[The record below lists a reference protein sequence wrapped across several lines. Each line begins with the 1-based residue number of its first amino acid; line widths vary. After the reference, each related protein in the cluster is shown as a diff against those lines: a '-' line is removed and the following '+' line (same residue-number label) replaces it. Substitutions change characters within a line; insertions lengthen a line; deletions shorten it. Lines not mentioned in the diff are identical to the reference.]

1 MGILQ
6 YDTQRLPQIR
16 FFDLV
21 DIDAVITYLTILNI
35 IETVDQVRDRGL
47 TGAGGAYECDLLTG
61 FCIHLDV
68 MQHDL
73 VIIVAE
79 VHIVE
84 YHFTL

>member
-21 DIDAVITYLTILNI
+21 NIDAVVTDLTILNI

-47 TGAGGAYECDLLTG
+47 TGAGGAYKCDLLTG
-61 FCIHLDV
+61 LCIHLDV

-79 VHIVE
+79 VHIIE
-84 YHFTL
+84 YYFTL

>member
-21 DIDAVITYLTILNI
+21 NIDAVVTDLTILNI

-47 TGAGGAYECDLLTG
+47 TGAGGAYKCDLLTG
-61 FCIHLDV
+61 RLVFFIGVYGWCILFLPV
-68 MQHDL
+68 CWCKCS
-73 VIIVAE
+73 IG
-79 VHIVE
+79 
-84 YHFTL
+84 

>member
-21 DIDAVITYLTILNI
+21 DIDAVITDLTILNI

-47 TGAGGAYECDLLTG
+47 AGTGGAYKGNLLARG
-61 FCIHLDV
+61 GIQFDV
-68 MQHDL
+68 VQAIL
-73 VIIVAE
+73 PSS
-79 VHIVE
+79 
-84 YHFTL
+84 

>member
-16 FFDLV
+16 FLDLV

-47 TGAGGAYECDLLTG
+47 TGA
-61 FCIHLDV
+61 
-68 MQHDL
+68 
-73 VIIVAE
+73 
-79 VHIVE
+79 VE
-84 YHFTL
+84 PTNAIF

>member
-16 FFDLV
+16 FLDLV
-21 DIDAVITYLTILNI
+21 NIDAVVTDLTILNI
-35 IETVDQVRDRGL
+35 IETVDQVRDRSLAG
-47 TGAGGAYECDLLTG
+47 TGGAYKCNLLTG
-61 FCIHLDV
+61 LCIHLDV

-79 VHIVE
+79 VHIIE
-84 YHFTL
+84 YYFTL